1 MGSEPC
7 GCKLRPRRLKEPFW
21 RCGCPARSSDQ
32 LNKHTTADS
41 VAESWPLPQVLE
53 KSETPPHPPGTS
65 EGNATRGRAHLA
77 EAGVLDGILR
87 QSTGNLRK
95 VRNLDKSTLA
105 RERKRSVAA
114 LGLRDTENPMIAR
127 VIDRD
132 GAPVVNHQSARIR
145 ENCVSKIVLST
156 HRTWPPQSGR
166 PPVRRSRH

>member
-1 MGSEPC
+1 M
-7 GCKLRPRRLKEPFW
+7 
-21 RCGCPARSSDQ
+21 
-32 LNKHTTADS
+32 
-41 VAESWPLPQVLE
+41 
-53 KSETPPHPPGTS
+53 
-65 EGNATRGRAHLA
+65 A

-132 GAPVVNHQSARIR
+132 GAPVVDRQSARVR
-145 ENCVSKIVLST
+145 ENRVSKIVLST
-156 HRTWPPQSGR
+156 HRTRPPQSGR
-166 PPVRRSRH
+166 GHQSADSDVER